1 MSQPAAVAALYPS
14 EDETDVVIRDGST
27 VHVRP
32 IRADDGPAIR
42 VFLEAVS
49 ADSIAFRFFGTP
61 NLDWVVSWSLDV
73 DYADRF
79 ALIAESGTPA
89 RIVAHAAFIR
99 IDNERAEVAF
109 LVVDAWQGRGISTI
123 MLAHLAAIAERRGIV
138 RFTAQVLPVNHRMIE
153 VFRQSGFPI
162 DTRSTRDAIE
172 VELPTSISS
181 EAIARFEERERTA
194 AVAAVRRFLA
204 PKSVAVVGASRR
216 RGTIGG
222 EILANLVAGGFTGPI
237 YPVND
242 RADVVQSLPAYR
254 TLDDIPGALELA
266 VVVVPAEL
274 VVGVARECAAIGV
287 RALLVISAGFA
298 ETGGDGQR
306 RQQELLAVCRRAG
319 MRLIGPNCL
328 GVLNTAREVGLNA
341 TFAPRQAPAGRVGFL
356 SQSGGVG
363 IAIIEAAKRLG
374 LGLSSF
380 VSVGNKA
387 DLSSND
393 LLEYWEQDSGTDLAL
408 LYLESFGNP
417 RKFARVAR
425 RFARRKPILAVKSGR
440 SAAGAKATSSHTG
453 ALLAASDVTVDALF
467 HQAGVIRTETLHE
480 LFDVAALLTK
490 QPIPGGDRIA
500 IVTNGG
506 GPGIICADACQANG
520 VLLPELPPVIQD
532 ELARFLPAAASLG
545 NPVDMIA
552 SASPEDYRRTL
563 RTLVESDAYDAIL
576 VIFVPALAT
585 LAVDVAAAIT
595 DVAATSGSCTIAAVF
610 MTGDGP
616 PAELSSDQVQVPGYE
631 FPEDA
636 ARAVALAA
644 RHGRWRA
651 RPEGSFAIPAG
662 CRSDEAAAIISEAL
676 AGGASWLEPA
686 RVTALLGCYG
696 LPLVTTR
703 IVADVERAVEAATE
717 LGGPVALKAVAPGLI
732 HKTDAGA
739 VRLQLDGPD
748 AVRGAAL
755 EIEAAVADAGM
766 TLDGLIVQPMAR
778 SGVELIVGVV
788 HDHSFGPVLAC
799 GAGGTSA
806 ELIKDV
812 AVAITPVSDL
822 DAREMIRSLKTFPL
836 LDGYRGAVRC
846 DLAAIEDV
854 LLRVGALV
862 EAHPEIAEL
871 DCNPLIAGPQG
882 ALIVDA
888 RVRVEATGPPS
899 PVPSLRA

>member
-1 MSQPAAVAALYPS
+1 MSEPAALTAPYPS

-73 DYADRF
+73 DYTDRF
-79 ALIAESGTPA
+79 ALIAESGTPS

-99 IDNERAEVAF
+99 IDDERAEVAF
-109 LVVDAWQGRGISTI
+109 LVADAWQGRGISTI

-181 EAIARFEERERTA
+181 EAIARFEERERIA
-194 AVAAVRRFLA
+194 AVAAVRSFLA

-266 VVVVPAEL
+266 IVVVPAEL
-274 VVGVARECAAIGV
+274 VVGVARECEAIGV

-298 ETGGDGQR
+298 ETGRDGQH

-341 TFAPRQAPAGRVGFL
+341 TFAPRQAPPGRVGFL

-363 IAIIEAAKRLG
+363 IAIIEAAQRLG

-490 QPIPGGDRIA
+490 QPVPAGDRIA

-506 GPGIICADACQANG
+506 GPGIICADACDANG
-520 VLLPELPPVIQD
+520 VLLPEPPPVVKDQ
-532 ELARFLPAAASLG
+532 LARFLPPAASLG

-563 RTLVESDAYDAIL
+563 LTLVESDAYDAIL

-585 LAVDVAAAIT
+585 LAADVAAAIT
-595 DVAATSGSCTIAAVF
+595 DVAATAGSCTIAAVF

-616 PAELSSDQVQVPGYE
+616 PPELGSDQVQVPGYE

-651 RPEGSFAIPAG
+651 RPEGSFAVPPG

-676 AGGASWLEPA
+676 AEGSSWLEPA

-703 IVADVERAVEAATE
+703 IVADVEHAVEAAEE
-717 LGGPVALKAVAPGLI
+717 LGGPVALKAVATGLV
-732 HKTDAGA
+732 HKTDAGG
-739 VRLQLDGPD
+739 VRLDLDGPN
-748 AVRGAAL
+748 AVHGAAL

-778 SGVELIVGVV
+778 TGVELIVGVV
-788 HDHSFGPVLAC
+788 HDQSFGPVLAC

-836 LDGYRGAVRC
+836 LDGYRGAARC

-888 RVRVEATGPPS
+888 RVRVEATGPPP